1 MRVITFFTHEL
12 KSMKQFYKITGM
24 AALLLLSTKSIA
36 QQSYTLSGY
45 VKEAGSGELLLGV
58 SIYTSNKSAGT
69 VSNNFGYY
77 ALQLPAGKHT
87 VVYQFIGYKPL
98 VQVVDITADKVLSVT
113 LSDAQTDIGEVV
125 VKGSRTQK
133 NVSEDVQMSTI
144 EIPIKTIKDI
154 PALMGEKDVLKVL
167 QLMPGVQSGSEGQSG
182 LYVRGGGPD
191 QNLIILDGATVYNAQ
206 HLFGFFSLFNGDAL
220 RSVELIKGGFPAEY
234 GGRLSSVIDM
244 NMKDGNKQ
252 KYTGELGIGV
262 ISSKGLLEGPFA
274 KGKGSF
280 IVSGRRTY
288 IDALAQPIIL
298 AANNGNTAGYFF
310 YDLNAKAN
318 YEINANNRVYLSGYF
333 GRDKFY
339 ANFNEKSDNSTYK
352 SKTSFGWG
360 NATGTARW
368 NHIISPK
375 LFSNTSVVSSFY
387 ELAIKAEELN
397 NDTSQFA
404 LRYGSGIQDY
414 SLKQDFDWYANNNH
428 KVKYGFV
435 ATQHTFTPDA
445 LVLTS
450 AFFDESINRKTIYKS
465 IETGSYIQD
474 EWKISQR
481 MKTLVGL
488 RLSTFTSEDK
498 TYANP
503 EPRVAIS
510 YNLKQDLAL
519 KASYATMNQYVHLLS
534 NSGVGLPTDL
544 WVPATNRVKPQNSQ
558 QVAAGVAK
566 DFEKLNFSV
575 TAEGYYKTMNN
586 IIGYKEGASFL
597 AIQDGAEGAE
607 SISWENNITSGQG
620 VSYGGELLV
629 QRKQGKLTGWVGYTL
644 SWTTQ
649 QFDELNNGQ
658 KFYARYDR
666 RHDISVVGI
675 YELKENVTF
684 SATWVYGTGNAI
696 TLPLSTY
703 ELGSL
708 STINY
713 GQDFGFYPT
722 GTEYTARNDFRMR
735 AYHRADI
742 GVQVSKVAKRGVR
755 TWEFSAYN
763 LYNRKNPFYYTIG
776 PEKQFDPD
784 SKQVLKQISLF
795 PILPSISWNY
805 TFN

>member
-1 MRVITFFTHEL
+1 
-12 KSMKQFYKITGM
+12 MKKFSLVVLVVF
-24 AALLLLSTKSIA
+24 AAFPTSA
-36 QQSYTLSGY
+36 QETYTLSGY
-45 VKEAGSGELLLGV
+45 VKEAGSKELLLGV
-58 SIYTSNKSAGT
+58 TIYTEDKSAGT

-77 ALQLPAGKHT
+77 ALQLPAGTHT
-87 VVYQFIGYKPL
+87 LVYNFIGYQRVKKQVTIAKDDVLNIDL
-98 VQVVDITADKVLSVT
+98 VSANSEID
-113 LSDAQTDIGEVV
+113 EVV
-125 VKGSRTQK
+125 VKGSKTQK
-133 NVSEDVQMSTI
+133 KVSEDVQMSTL

-154 PALMGEKDVLKVL
+154 PAFMGEKDVLKVL

-244 NMKDGNKQ
+244 NMKDGNKE
-252 KYTGELGIGV
+252 KYTGELGVGV
-262 ISSKGLLEGPFA
+262 ISSKGVLEGPFA

-298 AANNGNTAGYFF
+298 ALNNGNSAGYYF
-310 YDLNAKAN
+310 YDFNAKAN
-318 YEINANNRVYLSGYF
+318 YEIDDKNRVYLSGYF

-339 ANFNEKSDNSTYK
+339 LNVKETFDDQSYK
-352 SKTSFGWG
+352 SKVNFGWG

-368 NHIISPK
+368 NRIVNPK
-375 LFSNTSVVSSFY
+375 LFSNTSLIYSFY
-387 ELAIKAEELN
+387 ELAIKAEEEENGDPLF
-397 NDTSQFA
+397 SLQ
-404 LRYGSGIQDY
+404 YGSGIRDF

-428 KVKYGFV
+428 KVKFGLM
-435 ATQHTFTPDA
+435 ATHHTFTPDA
-445 LVLTS
+445 LVLQDV
-450 AFFDESINRKTIYKS
+450 AFGENLNRKTEYKS
-465 IETGSYIQD
+465 IETGFYIQD
-474 EWKISQR
+474 EWKISKR
-481 MKTLVGL
+481 MKTLMGI
-488 RLSTFTSEDK
+488 RLSTFTSNDK
-498 TYANP
+498 TYVNP
-503 EPRVAIS
+503 EPRIALS
-510 YNLKQDLAL
+510 YKLKSDLAL
-519 KASYATMNQYVHLLS
+519 KASFATMNQYVHLLS

-544 WVPATNRVKPQNSQ
+544 WVPATEKVKPQNSQ
-558 QVAAGVAK
+558 QVALGLAK
-566 DFEKLNFSV
+566 DFEKRNFSLTV
-575 TAEGYYKTMNN
+575 EGYYKTMNN

-597 AIQDGAEGAE
+597 AIEEGLDGAE
-607 SISWENNITSGQG
+607 SITWEDNITSGQG
-620 VSYGGELLV
+620 VSYGGEVLL
-629 QRKQGKLTGWVGYTL
+629 QRKQGRLTGWIGYTM

-649 QFDELNNGQ
+649 QFDELNNGE
-658 KFYARYDR
+658 KFFARYDR

-675 YELKENVTF
+675 YELKDNITL

-708 STINY
+708 GGNQY
-713 GQDFGFYPT
+713 GEQFGFNRN
-722 GTEYTARNDFRMR
+722 GTEYTSRNDFRMR

-742 GVQVSKVAKRGVR
+742 GIQVSKEKKRGVR

-776 PEKQFDPD
+776 AEERFNPD

-795 PILPSISWNY
+795 PILPSVSWNY
-805 TFN
+805 KFN